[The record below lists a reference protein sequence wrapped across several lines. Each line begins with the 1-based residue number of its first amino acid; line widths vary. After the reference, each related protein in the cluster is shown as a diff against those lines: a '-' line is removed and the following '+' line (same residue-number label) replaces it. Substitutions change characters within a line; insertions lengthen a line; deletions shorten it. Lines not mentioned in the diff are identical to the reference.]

1 MTRILLLATAMVAVQ
16 PAMAATLKPYTALSS
31 ATVRLCDLFDGAD
44 ERPLGPSPA
53 PGARVAVEAAQLGAI
68 ARMFHVDW
76 RSSGPGDRTVLER
89 PGRALSREDVLA
101 PLRALLVA
109 EGAAAD
115 SDIELPLPTTALFPA
130 GSPPGLD
137 FTSTS
142 FDSASGRFT
151 TLLQATG
158 EGMAPVQLRLSGRVL
173 AMVEVPVP
181 RRALMLGDVVRTED
195 LQWTRLRAGVL
206 RGEAVRQP
214 VQAVGQALRH
224 AVAAG
229 QPILL
234 ADLGRP
240 VMVPKGTPLV
250 LQLEAPG
257 LQVTA
262 QGVAVEAGALGERI
276 RVMNPYSRVV
286 LEAEITAPGQARVV
300 AGAVPVAAT
309 PGQVALRGAGG

>member
-1 MTRILLLATAMVAVQ
+1 MTRILLLAFTAVIGVQ
-16 PAMAATLKPYTALSS
+16 PAVAATLKPYTALSGPV
-31 ATVRLCDLFDGAD
+31 VRLCDLFDGAD

-53 PGARVAVEAAQLGAI
+53 PGGRVAVEAAQLGAI

-76 RSSGPGDRTVLER
+76 RSSGPGDRSVLER
-89 PGRALSREDVLA
+89 PGRALAREDVLA
-101 PLRALLVA
+101 PLRVLLEA
-109 EGAAAD
+109 EGAAKD
-115 SDIELPLPTTALFPA
+115 SDVELPLPTTAPFPA
-130 GSPPGLD
+130 GQPPMLD
-137 FTSTS
+137 FTNTS
-142 FDSASGRFT
+142 FDASSGRFT
-151 TLLQATG
+151 TVLQATG
-158 EGMAPVQLRLSGRVL
+158 EGMTPVQLRLSGRVL

-181 RRALMLGDVVRTED
+181 RRALMLGEVIRADD

-214 VQAVGQALRH
+214 VQAVGQAMRH

-240 VMVPKGTPLV
+240 VIVPKGTPLV

-286 LEAEITAPGQARVV
+286 LEAEITGAGQARVV

-309 PGQVALRGAGG
+309 PGQVGLR

>member
-1 MTRILLLATAMVAVQ
+1 MTRLALLALTALVAVQ
-16 PAMAATLKPYTALSS
+16 PAVAATLKPYTTLSG
-31 ATVRLCDLFDGAD
+31 AVVRLCDLFDGAD
-44 ERPLGPSPA
+44 ERPLGPAPA
-53 PGARVAVEAAQLGAI
+53 PGGRISVEAAQLGAI

-76 RSSGPGDRTVLER
+76 RSSGPGDRAVLER
-89 PGRALSREDVLA
+89 PGRALSREDVLV
-101 PLRALLVA
+101 PLRVLLQA

-115 SDIELPLPTTALFPA
+115 SDIDLPLPSTALFPA

-137 FTSTS
+137 FSGTS
-142 FDSASGRFT
+142 FDAASGRFT

-158 EGMAPVQLRLSGRVL
+158 EGMAPVQLRLSGRVQ

-181 RRALMLGDVVRTED
+181 RRALMPGEVIGADD
-195 LQWTRLRAGVL
+195 LHWTRLRAGVL

-214 VQAVGQALRH
+214 GQAVGQALRH

-229 QPILL
+229 QPILVS
-234 ADLGRP
+234 DLGRP
-240 VMVPKGTPLV
+240 VMVVKGAPLV

-276 RVMNPYSRVV
+276 HVMNPYSRAV
-286 LEAEITAPGQARVV
+286 LEAEVTAPGHARMVP
-300 AGAVPVAAT
+300 GAAPVPAT
-309 PGQVALRGAGG
+309 PSQVAIR